1 MDEKGEHQVTSKWRW
16 DDYQRQRKP
25 QEEKAWKESQGL
37 EEEDERKWCAAYED
51 AAKKML
57 KYLEDSEDLKVSL
70 RELKEPLESSEEAGI
85 FITQNA
91 KQARNE
97 RGQKALPD
105 LQARKNEV
113 YIASLARW
121 GTRPKGLVELE
132 SRCRELMQE
141 VELLKRKTRSCS
153 GWHCGRQ
160 GQIRVMRP
168 KSTMKRFSRS

>member
-1 MDEKGEHQVTSKWRW
+1 MEEEGEHQVTSKWRW

-70 RELKEPLESSEEAGI
+70 RELKEPLESLEEAGI
-85 FITQNA
+85 SITQNA

-97 RGQKALPD
+97 RGQKLFQIFRQERMRCTSPVW
-105 LQARKNEV
+105 RGGV
-113 YIASLARW
+113 H
-121 GTRPKGLVELE
+121 GPKDWWSWKVAVGN
-132 SRCRELMQE
+132 
-141 VELLKRKTRSCS
+141 
-153 GWHCGRQ
+153 
-160 GQIRVMRP
+160 
-168 KSTMKRFSRS
+168 